1 MYSTPPT
8 MHKMIKRTLLLCVL
22 SILAIAGRLQ
32 AQITYQM
39 TVNYSIHGS
48 GHKSECSSRYE
59 IWAIMED
66 NSEWKVTSEMIDNLE
81 DWDQWGFEPKTL
93 TFQSNNKVK
102 RLKIYSLRRRD
113 EKIGGCDTKGQG
125 TVYTDDF
132 TYPCFHAY
140 YTGTGSSKF
149 PGYGDESTLEVTV
162 KPVSNAYDLRIET
175 GWVHKST
182 SITGFNYSV
191 TAIYTDGSFEEI
203 SQLYF
208 AGGLPNNAN
217 DYDAMDAIH
226 IDSRKQIQTLRVYSS
241 GLVVKGFS
249 VAFQERTFDI
259 PIYNDPANNYN
270 TTISDP
276 FIDAMDDN
284 SYVKVSYNQVMNPIY
299 YDRTPPSNILSVSD
313 YVSLRGPFELPASEY
328 IWKYQVDGVD
338 RPEDWRDFP
347 GQFQNQNPIS
357 FTGQLL
363 FGADYIN
370 FLNRN
375 IRVKMVPACAQD
387 RRSGILTLDYR
398 LSAPHIQYVTRK
410 DVSCNGAA
418 DGGMSLMLDRLPLA
432 GESVNIN
439 IIDRSNGALRYQEL
453 GVPVNPD
460 QTYTW
465 PASKPL
471 TPGFYTAK
479 ITSGY
484 NGTDTYNQDAAH
496 SFDFQI
502 NEPTLVTFTSPVPAN
517 VKCFG
522 GSDGSINLSA
532 GGGAGGYNLLYKGP
546 SDAGYNTVPFAGGTA
561 TLSGLGIGD
570 YLIQVKDQ
578 NNCPGVAPSGA
589 TEVSIPIRQPDAALA
604 IDGFSTTDPKAFGY
618 TDGSITVILKGG
630 TPNADGSYNIEWRSA
645 DGTLL
650 SSTGTAGSGTYTTK
664 VSNLPDGLYTISVT
678 DANYS
683 TATGNSNGCMLSS
696 NFPLK
701 QPPLLTAAIQIT
713 DSISC
718 NGDSNGKL
726 TAVAGGGKIF
736 GGSVAYNYDWYQ
748 VISGTATPIGQTT
761 AVADNLSAGRYLVK
775 VTDANGIERW
785 SDTTD
790 LIDPAPL
797 QMALT
802 ATPATCHAGS
812 NGVISAAVSGGT
824 LAYQYSWS
832 NGSQSA
838 TNTGLA
844 AGTYTVNLKDYHG
857 CQISDLAIVGQPSAE
872 LQIDQPVLTL
882 PLANGYTDGKIK
894 VRLSGGT
901 PLAGGAYNITWQ
913 RKDGTVLS
921 THTEQVVSG
930 GYQSELTDIG
940 AGDYTITVTDANYTG
955 PDPNMKGC
963 TITATF
969 PLNEP
974 PALVVTIARSRY
986 ISCKGDA
993 DGTLTATASGG
1004 VPIVTG
1010 PLPYRFQWFRQT
1022 ASGYIAIGQTTNVAS
1037 GLMAGTYKVL
1047 ITDWNNIDKESLPFV
1062 LTEPGLLQVQLATEP
1077 VSCASGADGAVSA
1090 TVSGGTAPFK
1100 YQWTTGATDS
1110 AISKL
1115 TEGSYMVFVEDAHGC
1130 ETQEQADVLIP
1141 NGIVVDPTITSPT
1154 CTGDCD
1160 GAINTLISGG
1170 TPPYSYVW
1178 SSGATSGSIN
1188 QLCAGKYTLT
1198 IQDANN
1204 CKRIQSFNLPDPP
1217 QLTINLG
1224 ADKTLCNAQVWQLS
1238 AAIADPAANY
1248 AWGGNPAFQASTPQV
1263 TLNRSGQYWVKVTDS
1278 KGCTAADT
1286 ISIKQTNA
1294 AISAEFVVST
1304 QVFRNED
1311 VTFINISNP
1320 SPERVE
1326 WVIPGNSGI
1335 TVVQKT
1341 AAVATLRFANTG
1353 SYQLGLRAFVG
1364 DCQQIFT
1371 KNVTVLEQQSF
1382 PQPGGAQEPFIKQFD
1397 VLPNPNGG
1405 QFNVRVALDKQSAI
1419 RLRMI
1424 NIISNELV
1432 SDRQESPATQ
1442 FNIGYQLNVPA
1453 GTYLLLLETPVGNA
1467 IRKVVIN

>member
-8 MHKMIKRTLLLCVL
+8 MHTMIKRTLLLCVL
-22 SILAIAGRLQ
+22 CILAIAGRLQ

-59 IWAIMED
+59 IWAEMESGD
-66 NSEWKVTSEMIDNLE
+66 TWKVASEEIDNLE
-81 DWDQWGFEPKTL
+81 DWDQWTFEPKTL

-113 EKIGGCDTKGQG
+113 EFGGCDTKGQG
-125 TVYTDDF
+125 TVYTDYF
-132 TYPCFHAY
+132 TYPCFHAF

-149 PGYGDESTLEVTV
+149 PGYGDESTFEVTV

-175 GWVHKST
+175 GWANKSPFVSAFT
-182 SITGFNYSV
+182 YTI

-208 AGGLPNNAN
+208 PGNLPTNSN
-217 DYDAMDAIH
+217 DYDIMDAIH
-226 IDSRKQIQTLRVYSS
+226 IDRRKQIQTLRVYSR
-241 GLVVKGFS
+241 GWVVKGLS
-249 VAFQERTFDI
+249 INLQQRTFDI

-270 TTISDP
+270 TTINDP
-276 FIDAMDDN
+276 FIDAVDN
-284 SYVKVSYNQVMNPIY
+284 SCYVKVSYNQVMNPIY

-313 YVSLRGPFELPASEY
+313 YVSLRGPYELPASEY

-338 RPEDWRDFP
+338 GLDDWHEFP
-347 GQFQNQNPIS
+347 GQFQYQNPVS

-363 FGADYIN
+363 FGGNYIN

-375 IRVKMVPACAQD
+375 IRVKMEPACAPD

-398 LSAPHIQYVTRK
+398 LSAPHIQYVTQK

-418 DGGMSLMLDRLPLA
+418 DGGMSLLLDRLPLA
-432 GESVNIN
+432 GESVTVN
-439 IIDRSNGALRYQEL
+439 IIDRSNGALRYQEV
-453 GVPVNPD
+453 GVPINPD

-471 TPGFYTAK
+471 TPGIYTAK

-484 NGTDTYNQDAAH
+484 NGTDTYNQDAGH
-496 SFDFQI
+496 QFDFQI
-502 NEPTLVTFTSPVPAN
+502 NEPTLVTFTNPVPAN

-546 SDAGYNTVPFAGGTA
+546 ADASYNTVPFAGNTA

-589 TEVSIPIRQPDAALA
+589 TEVSVPIRQPAAALA
-604 IDGFSTTDPKAFGY
+604 IDGMSTTDPKAFGY
-618 TDGSITVILKGG
+618 SDGSITVILKGG
-630 TPNADGSYNIEWRSA
+630 TPNADGSYNIEWKRA

-650 SSTGTAGSGTYTTK
+650 SANGTAGSGTYTTK
-664 VSNLPDGLYTISVT
+664 VSDLPDGDYTISVT
-678 DANYS
+678 DANFAAAS
-683 TATGNSNGCMLSS
+683 GNSSGCMLTYPFKL
-696 NFPLK
+696 N
-701 QPPLLTAAIQIT
+701 QPALLTAAIKIT

-736 GGSVAYNYDWYQ
+736 GGSVAYNYAWYQ
-748 VISGTATPIGQTT
+748 VISGAATPIGQTT

-797 QMALT
+797 RIVLT
-802 ATPATCHAGS
+802 RTPATCHGGS

-824 LAYQYSWS
+824 LAYQYRWS
-832 NGSQSA
+832 NGSSSA

-844 AGTYTVNLKDYHG
+844 AGTYTVDVTDYHG
-857 CQISDLAIVGQPSAE
+857 CRISDLAIVQEPTAA
-872 LQIDQPVLTL
+872 LQIDQPVLTK
-882 PLANGYTDGKIK
+882 PLANGYTDGRIK

-913 RKDGTVLS
+913 RADGTVLS

-955 PDPNMKGC
+955 PDPNMRGC
-963 TITATF
+963 TVTAPF
-969 PLNEP
+969 SLKEP
-974 PALVVTIARSRY
+974 PALVVTIARRRY

-993 DGTLTATASGG
+993 DGILAATASGG

-1010 PLPYRFQWFRQT
+1010 PLPYRFAWYRQT
-1022 ASGYIAIGQTTNVAS
+1022 ASGYVAIGQTTDTAR
-1037 GLMAGTYKVL
+1037 GLIAGTYKVI
-1047 ITDWNNIDKESLPFV
+1047 ITDWNNIDKESDPFV
-1062 LTEPGLLQVQLATEP
+1062 FTEPGQLQVQLATEP
-1077 VSCASGADGAVSA
+1077 VSCASGADGAVTS
-1090 TVSGGTAPFK
+1090 TVSGGTRPFA

-1115 TEGSYMVFVEDAHGC
+1115 TEGSYMVFVKDAHGC
-1130 ETQEQADVLIP
+1130 ETQQQADVFIP
-1141 NGIVVDPTITSPT
+1141 NGIVVDADIISPT

-1170 TPPYSYVW
+1170 TPPYSYAW
-1178 SSGATSGSIN
+1178 NTGSAN
-1188 QLCAGKYTLT
+1188 ASLRQLCAGKYTLT
-1198 IQDANN
+1198 IQDTNN

>member
-1 MYSTPPT
+1 MYSTPLT
-8 MHKMIKRTLLLCVL
+8 MHPMIKKVLLLLCL
-22 SILAIAGRLQ
+22 FILVATRYANAQ
-32 AQITYQM
+32 AYFEM
-39 TVNYSIHGS
+39 TINYSIIGS
-48 GHKSECSSRYE
+48 NNTADCSSHYE
-59 IWAIMED
+59 IWAEFED
-66 NSEWKVTSEMIDNLE
+66 YDRLIASDYLNGLAPGEK
-81 DWDQWGFEPKTL
+81 WDYPTKTI
-93 TFQSNNKVK
+93 TFAANYRVK
-102 RLKIYSLRRRD
+102 RIRVYAERKVSTCRSVAHGDRWTDYIDYGLNPVCYNASFRD
-113 EKIGGCDTKGQG
+113 
-125 TVYTDDF
+125 
-132 TYPCFHAY
+132 
-140 YTGTGSSKF
+140 KF
-149 PGYGDESTLEVTV
+149 NGYDGNSNISISI
-162 KPVSNAYDLRIET
+162 KPVSNVYDLSLTTVAKFANNASIFQT
-175 GWVHKST
+175 NIKVH
-182 SITGFNYSV
+182 
-191 TAIYTDGSFEEI
+191 YTDGSAEEFLQI
-203 SQLYF
+203 IPW
-208 AGGLPNNAN
+208 GGFLRPNGTSEPYTINAL
-217 DYDAMDAIH
+217 H
-226 IDSRKQIQTLRVYSS
+226 TTRKQIAYLEVYSTG
-241 GLVVKGFS
+241 GLSFIG
-249 VAFQERTFDI
+249 QPPRERTVNMTI
-259 PIYNDPANNYN
+259 NDNLSDHFNQ
-270 TTISDP
+270 TVFDP
-276 FIDAMDDN
+276 FFDQMDDA
-284 SYVKVSYNQVMNPIY
+284 SYIQVDYNRVLNPITY
-299 YDRTPPSNILSVSD
+299 VGTIPGSNILPVTGN
-313 YVSLRGPFELPASEY
+313 VTLTGPSEIPY
-328 IWKYQVDGVD
+328 YYYFWKYQVDGD
-338 RPEDWRDFP
+338 PTWYDFP
-347 GQFQNQNPIS
+347 YQFQYKNPIS
-357 FTGQLL
+357 INGQEL
-363 FGADYIN
+363 FGANYITY
-370 FLNRN
+370 LNRN
-375 IRVKMVPACAQD
+375 VRIKMLPTCASE
-387 RRSGILTLDYR
+387 RESAMITLDYR
-398 LSAPHIQYVTRK
+398 LAAPHILNITPK
-410 DVSCNGAA
+410 NVSCNGAS
-418 DGGMSLMLDRLPLA
+418 DGGLSIQFDRAPWA
-432 GESVNIN
+432 GETVNVN
-439 IIDRSNGALRYQEL
+439 L
-453 GVPVNPD
+453 VNPANGD
-460 QTYTW
+460 LRFQEIGISIAPDGTYTW
-465 PASKPL
+465 KPTQPLPPGSYRAEVWGDYSGRGTHDQDPAHKR
-471 TPGFYTAK
+471 
-479 ITSGY
+479 
-484 NGTDTYNQDAAH
+484 
-496 SFDFQI
+496 DFPI
-502 NEPTLVTFTSPVPAN
+502 SEPALVTFTSPTPAN

-532 GGGAGGYNLLYKGP
+532 GGGVGGYNLLYKGP
-546 SDAGYNTVPFAGGTA
+546 SDAGYNTVPFAGNTA

-589 TEVSIPIRQPDAALA
+589 TEVNVPIRQPAAALA

-630 TPNADGSYNIEWRSA
+630 TPNADGSYNVEWRSA

-650 SSTGTAGSGTYTTK
+650 SSTGTAGSGTYTTN

-683 TATGNSNGCMLSS
+683 AATGNRDGCMLSGS
-696 NFPLK
+696 FPLT

-713 DSISC
+713 DSIGC

-748 VISGTATPIGQTT
+748 VISGSVRPIGQTT
-761 AVADNLSAGRYLVK
+761 AVADNLNAGKYLVK

-785 SDTTD
+785 SDTTN
-790 LIDPAPL
+790 LVDPAPL
-797 QMALT
+797 QIKLT
-802 ATPATCHAGS
+802 ATPATCHAGA
-812 NGVISAAVSGGT
+812 NGMITAAVSGGT
-824 LAYQYSWS
+824 LAYRYSWS

-844 AGTYTVNLKDYHG
+844 AGTYTVNVTDYHG
-857 CQISDLAIVGQPSAE
+857 CQISDLDIVQEPAAA

-913 RKDGTVLS
+913 RKNGTVLS
-921 THTEQVVSG
+921 THTGQAVSS
-930 GYQSELTDIG
+930 GYESELTDIG
-940 AGDYTITVTDANYTG
+940 AGDYIITVTDANYTG

-963 TITATF
+963 TVTATF
-969 PLNEP
+969 SLDQP
-974 PALVVTIARSRY
+974 PALAVTIARSRY

-993 DGTLTATASGG
+993 DGTLKATASGG
-1004 VPIVTG
+1004 VPIATG
-1010 PLPYRFQWFRQT
+1010 PLPYRFAWYRKT
-1022 ASGYIAIGQTTNVAS
+1022 AGGFIAIGQTTDVAS
-1037 GLMAGTYKVL
+1037 GLITGTYKVI
-1047 ITDWNNIDKESLPFV
+1047 ITDWNNIDKESDTFL
-1062 LTEPGLLQVQLATEP
+1062 LAEPGKLQVQLATEP
-1077 VSCASGADGAVSA
+1077 VSCASGADGAVHS
-1090 TVSGGTAPFK
+1090 TVSGGTTPFQ
-1100 YQWTTGATDS
+1100 YQWTTGATTSD
-1110 AISKL
+1110 ISGL
-1115 TEGSYMVFVEDAHGC
+1115 TEGSYMLFVKDAHGC
-1130 ETQEQADVLIP
+1130 ETQEQADVFIP
-1141 NGIVVDPTITSPT
+1141 NGIVVDADIKSPT

-1170 TPPYSYVW
+1170 TPPYSYAW
-1178 SSGATSGSIN
+1178 STGSADASLN

-1217 QLTINLG
+1217 KLTINLG
-1224 ADKTLCNAQVWQLS
+1224 ADKTLCNAQVWQLN
-1238 AAIADPAANY
+1238 AAIADPAARY
-1248 AWGGNPAFQASTPQV
+1248 AWGGNPAYQATTPQV

-1278 KGCTAADT
+1278 KGCTAGDT
-1286 ISIKQTNA
+1286 ISITQKNA

-1326 WVIPGNSGI
+1326 WVIPENSGI

-1405 QFNVRVALDKQSAI
+1405 QFNVRVAIDKQSAI

>member
-1 MYSTPPT
+1 
-8 MHKMIKRTLLLCVL
+8 MHTMIKRTLLLCVL
-22 SILAIAGRLQ
+22 CILAIAGRLQ

-59 IWAIMED
+59 IWAEMESGD
-66 NSEWKVTSEMIDNLE
+66 TWKVASEEIDNLE
-81 DWDQWGFEPKTL
+81 DWDQWTFEPKTL

-113 EKIGGCDTKGQG
+113 EFGGCDTKGQG
-125 TVYTDDF
+125 TVYTDYF
-132 TYPCFHAY
+132 TYPCFHAF

-149 PGYGDESTLEVTV
+149 PGYGDESTFEVTV

-175 GWVHKST
+175 GWANKSPFVSAFT
-182 SITGFNYSV
+182 YTI

-208 AGGLPNNAN
+208 PGNLPTNSN
-217 DYDAMDAIH
+217 DYDIMDAIH
-226 IDSRKQIQTLRVYSS
+226 IDRRKQIQTLRVYSR
-241 GLVVKGFS
+241 GWVVKGLS
-249 VAFQERTFDI
+249 INLQQRTFDI

-270 TTISDP
+270 TTINDP
-276 FIDAMDDN
+276 FIDAVDN
-284 SYVKVSYNQVMNPIY
+284 SCYVKVSYNQVMNPIY

-313 YVSLRGPFELPASEY
+313 YVSLRGPYELPASEY

-338 RPEDWRDFP
+338 GLDDWHEFP
-347 GQFQNQNPIS
+347 GQFQYQNPVS

-363 FGADYIN
+363 FGGNYIN

-375 IRVKMVPACAQD
+375 IRVKMEPACAPD

-398 LSAPHIQYVTRK
+398 LSAPHIQYVTQK

-418 DGGMSLMLDRLPLA
+418 DGGMSLLLDRLPLA
-432 GESVNIN
+432 GESVTVN
-439 IIDRSNGALRYQEL
+439 IIDRSNGALRYQEV
-453 GVPVNPD
+453 GVPINPD

-471 TPGFYTAK
+471 TPGIYTAK

-484 NGTDTYNQDAAH
+484 NGTDTYNQDAGH
-496 SFDFQI
+496 QFDFQI
-502 NEPTLVTFTSPVPAN
+502 NEPTLVTFTNPVPAN

-546 SDAGYNTVPFAGGTA
+546 ADASYNTVPFAGNTA

-589 TEVSIPIRQPDAALA
+589 TEVSVPIRQPAAALA
-604 IDGFSTTDPKAFGY
+604 IDGMSTTDPKAFGY
-618 TDGSITVILKGG
+618 SDGSITVILKGG
-630 TPNADGSYNIEWRSA
+630 TPNADGSYNIEWKRA

-650 SSTGTAGSGTYTTK
+650 SANGTAGSGTYTTK
-664 VSNLPDGLYTISVT
+664 VSDLPDGDYTISVT
-678 DANYS
+678 DANFAAAS
-683 TATGNSNGCMLSS
+683 GNSSGCMLTYPFKLS
-696 NFPLK
+696 
-701 QPPLLTAAIQIT
+701 QPALLTAAIKIT

-726 TAVAGGGKIF
+726 TAVAGGGKPF
-736 GGSVAYNYDWYQ
+736 GGSPPTYNYAWYQ
-748 VISGTATPIGQTT
+748 VISGAATPIGQTT

-797 QMALT
+797 RIVLT
-802 ATPATCHAGS
+802 RTPATCHGGS

-824 LAYQYSWS
+824 LAYQYRWS
-832 NGSQSA
+832 NGSSSA

-844 AGTYTVNLKDYHG
+844 AGTYTVDVTDYHG
-857 CQISDLAIVGQPSAE
+857 CRISDLAIVQEPTAA
-872 LQIDQPVLTL
+872 LQIDQPVLTK
-882 PLANGYTDGKIK
+882 PLANGYTDGRIK

-913 RKDGTVLS
+913 RADGTVLS

-955 PDPNMKGC
+955 PDPNMRGC
-963 TITATF
+963 TVTAPF
-969 PLNEP
+969 SLKEP
-974 PALVVTIARSRY
+974 PALVVTIARRRY

-993 DGTLTATASGG
+993 DGILAATASGG

-1010 PLPYRFQWFRQT
+1010 PLPYRFAWYRQT
-1022 ASGYIAIGQTTNVAS
+1022 ASGYVAIGQTTDTAR
-1037 GLMAGTYKVL
+1037 GLIAGTYKVI
-1047 ITDWNNIDKESLPFV
+1047 ITDWNNIDKESDPFV
-1062 LTEPGLLQVQLATEP
+1062 FTEPGQLQVQLATEP
-1077 VSCASGADGAVSA
+1077 VSCASGADGAVTS
-1090 TVSGGTAPFK
+1090 TVSGGTRPFA

-1115 TEGSYMVFVEDAHGC
+1115 TEGSYMVFVKDAHGC
-1130 ETQEQADVLIP
+1130 ETQQQADVFIP
-1141 NGIVVDPTITSPT
+1141 NGIVVDADIISPT

-1170 TPPYSYVW
+1170 TPPYSYAW
-1178 SSGATSGSIN
+1178 NTGSAN
-1188 QLCAGKYTLT
+1188 ASLRQLCAGKYTLT